1 MAKKKHIAYNG
12 LSEALSLPNYDNSF
26 NWGGVNPTVNAFGIP
41 NNITQVLLTL
51 QPYLLAYAYK
61 TYGIFQTV
69 VDQPVDDAFR
79 GGVELK
85 SETLDTE
92 DLETLKQAMEDG
104 GDWEEIMYT
113 LKWSRLFGGG
123 VLVANTPQD
132 SKTPLNERGLKNKPL
147 EFYASDRWQCIATDP
162 DAGAKNTNFIMED
175 LLIDKTRTKIEVGK
189 RPPYYVR
196 LRLQGWGLSIY
207 EALLPAL
214 IQYFKSQNVMLELLD
229 EKKIDV
235 LKIFGLAETLASPGG
250 TAKIKKRVDIAA
262 ANKNFRGMLTM
273 ADKDDYQQKELTMAG
288 MADMSKEIRIMI
300 ASAVKM
306 PVSKIWGV
314 GSSGFSSGED
324 DLENYNSIVEGE
336 IRIPAEKLIK
346 WVVDLRCM
354 QLFGFKIPDLKI
366 AWKPLRVLSARE
378 MQEIE
383 NWKVNNAM
391 QMFDRGLLKAS
402 ETMTY
407 LKQEDIILIKTEAE
421 KGGMDDF
428 NPMKDDYTKVE
439 DITF

>member
-1 MAKKKHIAYNG
+1 
-12 LSEALSLPNYDNSF
+12 
-26 NWGGVNPTVNAFGIP
+26 
-41 NNITQVLLTL
+41 
-51 QPYLLAYAYK
+51 
-61 TYGIFQTV
+61 
-69 VDQPVDDAFR
+69 
-79 GGVELK
+79 
-85 SETLDTE
+85 
-92 DLETLKQAMEDG
+92 
-104 GDWEEIMYT
+104 
-113 LKWSRLFGGG
+113 
-123 VLVANTPQD
+123 
-132 SKTPLNERGLKNKPL
+132 
-147 EFYASDRWQCIATDP
+147 
-162 DAGAKNTNFIMED
+162 
-175 LLIDKTRTKIEVGK
+175 
-189 RPPYYVR
+189 
-196 LRLQGWGLSIY
+196 
-207 EALLPAL
+207 
-214 IQYFKSQNVMLELLD
+214 
-229 EKKIDV
+229 
-235 LKIFGLAETLASPGG
+235 
-250 TAKIKKRVDIAA
+250 
-262 ANKNFRGMLTM
+262 
-273 ADKDDYQQKELTMAG
+273 
-288 MADMSKEIRIMI
+288 MI